1 MTKTST
7 SENGD
12 AKSVPEAGR
21 GTGAGTTG
29 RPRGGDSDGA
39 TENRLRRIALFF
51 VGFIGTILAQLGA
64 VLSLKHGDLASQVI
78 NPFLVYLAWQTVAG
92 FAEAMMFRECLP
104 YEYRFPRK
112 ATFLLLWLT
121 CTLVPL
127 LGGFGILFACGWAK
141 WFPGR
146 VQSVQIVSV
155 PRPTFVSNLVSQV
168 THGSGARLQARVSN
182 VAVPATD
189 RLSALVAIQQMPT
202 RTTSPLLRELLTDP
216 LEDVRLIAY
225 GRMDQ
230 AENEIMQQIFAARKQ
245 IAYAA
250 NDAQLQALHRLL
262 AELYFELAYQNIV
275 QGAVQTH
282 ALQQADQHAQAALAI
297 HGSDDAALWLRRG
310 RLALVNGD
318 PNLAREAFEQARQAG
333 FPSERLAPW
342 MAEAA
347 FLSGDYDAVHALLE
361 PLRARNALPVF
372 KPVVEYWST

>member
-1 MTKTST
+1 MTKPTPT
-7 SENGD
+7 DRATG
-12 AKSVPEAGR
+12 EAGAPAPSETGHR
-21 GTGAGTTG
+21 DANDPVGTAHAEEK
-29 RPRGGDSDGA
+29 RA
-39 TENRLRRIALFF
+39 RRILLFVLGF
-51 VGFIGTILAQLGA
+51 VGTIIAQSVA
-64 VLSLKHGDLASQVI
+64 VSILVRGIDVSSDRT
-78 NPFLVYLAWQTVAG
+78 PFLLYFGWQCVAG
-92 FAEAMMFRECLP
+92 LAEAVMFRECLP
-104 YEYRFPRK
+104 LAYRFPRK

-127 LGGFGILFACGWAK
+127 IGGFVILFACGWAK

-146 VQSVQIVSV
+146 VPSVQIVSV

-182 VAVPATD
+182 VAVPESD

-230 AENEIMQQIFAARKQ
+230 AENEIMQKIFAARKQ

-250 NDAQLQALHRLL
+250 NEAQLQAVHRLL

-297 HGSDDAALWLRRG
+297 GGGDAALWLRRG

-318 PNLAREAFEQARQAG
+318 PVLAREAFEHARELG
-333 FPSERLAPW
+333 FPSDRLAPW

-347 FLSGDYDAVHALLE
+347 FLNRDYASVHVLLE
-361 PLRARNALPVF
+361 ALRGRNALPVF

>member
-1 MTKTST
+1 MTDPTT
-7 SENGD
+7 SENSAAAAASSD
-12 AKSVPEAGR
+12 AAAVGTGERTGNDVPDGANVHRLRRLLIALVAFVVTVIAQTGAVLALKQ
-21 GTGAGTTG
+21 GGADATGAG
-29 RPRGGDSDGA
+29 
-39 TENRLRRIALFF
+39 
-51 VGFIGTILAQLGA
+51 
-64 VLSLKHGDLASQVI
+64 
-78 NPFLVYLAWQTVAG
+78 PFLIYLAWQCVAG
-92 FAEAMMFRECLP
+92 FAEAVMFRECLP

-112 ATFLLLWLT
+112 ATLLLLWLA

-127 LGGFGILFACGWAK
+127 LGGFIILFACGWAR
-141 WFPGR
+141 WFPGTVR
-146 VQSVQIVSV
+146 SPQIVIV

-182 VAVPATD
+182 VAVPAPD

-230 AENEIMQQIFAARKQ
+230 AENEIMQKIFAARKQ

-250 NDAQLQALHRLL
+250 NDSQLQALHRLL

-282 ALQQADQHAQAALAI
+282 ALQQADQHAQEALAI
-297 HGSDDAALWLRRG
+297 RGGDAALWLRRG
-310 RLALVNGD
+310 RLALVNSN
-318 PNLAREAFEQARQAG
+318 PTLARESFEQARKLG
-333 FPSERLAPW
+333 FPADRLAPW

-347 FLSGDYDAVHALLE
+347 FLNGDYDAVHTLLE
-361 PLRARNALPVF
+361 PLRSHAALPVF

>member
-1 MTKTST
+1 MTDST
-7 SENGD
+7 TPENRAAAAASSD
-12 AKSVPEAGR
+12 AAAV
-21 GTGAGTTG
+21 GAGERTG
-29 RPRGGDSDGA
+29 NDVPDGGNA
-39 TENRLRRIALFF
+39 HRLRRLLIALVAF
-51 VGFIGTILAQLGA
+51 VVTVIAQTGA
-64 VLSLKHGDLASQVI
+64 VLALKQGGADATGVG
-78 NPFLVYLAWQTVAG
+78 PFLIYLAWQCVAG
-92 FAEAMMFRECLP
+92 FAEAVMFRECLP

-112 ATFLLLWLT
+112 ATLLLLWLA

-127 LGGFGILFACGWAK
+127 LGGFIILFACGWAK
-141 WFPGR
+141 WFPGT
-146 VQSVQIVSV
+146 VPSPQIVIV

-182 VAVPATD
+182 VAVPAPD

-230 AENEIMQQIFAARKQ
+230 AENEIMQKIFAARKQ

-250 NDAQLQALHRLL
+250 NDSQLQALHRLL

-282 ALQQADQHAQAALAI
+282 ALQQADQHAQEALAI
-297 HGSDDAALWLRRG
+297 RGGDAALWLRRG
-310 RLALVNGD
+310 RLALVNGN
-318 PNLAREAFEQARQAG
+318 PTLARESFEQARKLG
-333 FPSERLAPW
+333 FPADRLAPW

-347 FLSGDYDAVHALLE
+347 FLNGDYDAVHTLLE
-361 PLRARNALPVF
+361 PLRSHAALPVF

>member
-1 MTKTST
+1 MRGAS
-7 SENGD
+7 
-12 AKSVPEAGR
+12 GR
-21 GTGAGTTG
+21 EGT
-29 RPRGGDSDGA
+29 P
-39 TENRLRRIALFF
+39 ENRLWRVLLFV
-51 VGFIGTILAQLGA
+51 VGFIGTVLAQSEA
-64 VLSLKHGDLASQVI
+64 VLALKHGAVASAVI
-78 NPFLVYLAWQTVAG
+78 NPFLIYLAWQTLAG
-92 FAEAMMFRECLP
+92 LAEATMFRECLP
-104 YEYRFPRK
+104 YEYRYPRK

-127 LGGFGILFACGWAK
+127 VGGFGILFACGWGK

-146 VQSVQIVSV
+146 VQSAQIVSV

-230 AENEIMQQIFAARKQ
+230 AENEIMQKIFAARKQ

-250 NDAQLQALHRLL
+250 NDAQLQAIHRLL

-297 HGSDDAALWLRRG
+297 RGGDAGLWLRRG

-318 PNLAREAFEQARQAG
+318 PALAREAFEQARQAG
-333 FPSERLAPW
+333 FPSDRLAPW

-347 FLSGDYDAVHALLE
+347 FLSGDYDAVHTLLE